1 MLGAMNTLKI
11 GWAGRDISTD
21 RPVDNPGQFHIQVS
35 RGVSDPITATALAL
49 EGDADPAIL
58 VSADLIAIRP
68 PLLEEVR
75 AAVAARIPGFPVEKL
90 LLNATHTHTGASY
103 SGAIA
108 GMATPSQVPHEG
120 IEIASSDE
128 YRAFLV
134 ARIAEAAAE
143 AWARR
148 APGGMTYGY
157 GYAVVG
163 HSRRTVYFDDV
174 SKRPGAAGRP
184 GMNVAGHAVMYGN
197 TDDPR
202 FSHYEAG
209 ADATVNLLYT
219 FDTAGRLTG
228 AVINVPCPS
237 QNSEHEWQL
246 SADYWHDVRVEIRR
260 RHGDIFLLPQCAA
273 AGDLAPRVLHGKAA
287 QDRRFRLQYG
297 ADDLASQRERIAR
310 RDIARRI
317 AAAFDETL
325 EWSRKDVRSDAPL
338 RHTVRTIALQRRFI
352 TKTEYTAHL
361 RELRRLEA
369 EPFAR
374 AGTPEERLVHDST
387 LVARRNRCRRVLERY
402 AEQAGRPRLPM
413 ELHTIRLG
421 DVAFV
426 SNPFELY
433 MDFMHRIQ
441 ARSPFIQTFVVQL
454 CGVLPDGADG
464 YLATERG
471 VRGKGYSASLYC
483 NRVSPRGG
491 QELVDATVAAL
502 KEIYSGAAPRRDQI

>member
-1 MLGAMNTLKI
+1 MKI

-21 RPVDNPGQFHIQVS
+21 RPVDIPGQFYIRVS
-35 RGVSDPITATALAL
+35 RGVLDPITVTALAL
-49 EGDADPAIL
+49 DGGDDAAVF

-68 PLLEEVR
+68 PLLEEAR
-75 AAVAARIPGFPVEKL
+75 AAVAARRPGFPVEKL
-90 LLNATHTHTGASY
+90 LIHATHTHTGASY
-103 SGAIA
+103 YRAIA

-134 ARIAEAAAE
+134 DRIADAAAE

-148 APGGMTYGY
+148 APGGVAFGY

-163 HSRRTVYFDDV
+163 HSRRAVYFDDV

-197 TDDPR
+197 TDDPQ

-209 ADATVNLLYT
+209 ADPTVQLLYT
-219 FDTAGRLTG
+219 FDADGRLTG
-228 AVINVPCPS
+228 GVVNVPCPS

-246 SADYWHDVRVEIRR
+246 SADYWHDVRVAIRR
-260 RHGDIFLLPQCAA
+260 RHGGIFLLPQCAA
-273 AGDLAPRVLHGKAA
+273 AGDLAPRALHGKVA

-297 ADDLASQRERIAR
+297 ADDVASQRERIAR
-310 RDIARRI
+310 RDAAARI

-325 EWSRKDVRSDAPL
+325 EWARRDLRAEAPL
-338 RHTVRTIALQRRFI
+338 RHTVRTIALHRRLI
-352 TKTEYTAHL
+352 TKTEYARHR

-374 AGTPEERLVHDST
+374 EGTPAERLVHDST
-387 LVARRNRCRRVLERY
+387 LVARRNRCRRILERY
-402 AEQAGRPRLPM
+402 AEQTERPRLPM
-413 ELHTIRLG
+413 ELHAIRVG
-421 DVAFV
+421 DAAFV

-433 MDFMHRIQ
+433 MDYMHRIQ

-454 CGVLPDGADG
+454 CGALPDGAGG
-464 YLATERG
+464 YLATERA

-483 NRVSPRGG
+483 NHVSPRGG
-491 QELVDATVAAL
+491 QELVEATVAAL
-502 KEIYSGAAPRRDQI
+502 KELHAGAAE